1 MPLTMTTPRIQTA
14 QFGLNG
20 QTPNCYVSTRVIAH
34 GAQVIGDIIEHSLCR
49 TSPVEWALCLNSGR
63 SRTRHTRRANERPKA
78 VITGQRQHHAL
89 NAGVEAQA
97 MTGEVQ
103 AT

>member
-1 MPLTMTTPRIQTA
+1 MTAPRIQTA

-20 QTPNCYVSTRVIAH
+20 QTPNGYVSARVIAH
-34 GAQVIGDIIEHSLCR
+34 GAQIIGDIIEHGLCR
-49 TSPVEWALCLNSGR
+49 TSPVEWALYLNGGR
-63 SRTRHTRRANERPKA
+63 LRTRHTRRTNQRPKA
-78 VITGQRQHHAL
+78 VITSQRQHHAL
-89 NAGVEAQA
+89 NAGIEAQA